1 MDVHKQ
7 DKTKQGPSNAKYKRF
22 NKYFNKYIAIAIIG
36 IIIAVA
42 VVYYFTSSNNLY
54 FEISANIKNN
64 SLNMQVLGNLIET
77 KIKNINEINVTYIG
91 NIATSFSAHNTSST
105 ETNQHILI
113 NLQKYYT
120 SSKITFANN
129 LSLGTSNSII
139 VMINNISTSYECSKL
154 YPLTNFTCAPAA
166 YNASLLPSIFASIIG
181 APSSNST
188 LAGSPSPML
197 YITSIKQSSYNYL
210 SCVNIT
216 GYIKT
221 NLSIQNVSFCLSN
234 DYYIPLTAK
243 ESIHNFG
250 MTMNMSIN
258 ETNLSLLSSPSIN
271 SPMIK

>member
-1 MDVHKQ
+1 
-7 DKTKQGPSNAKYKRF
+7 
-22 NKYFNKYIAIAIIG
+22 
-36 IIIAVA
+36 
-42 VVYYFTSSNNLY
+42 
-54 FEISANIKNN
+54 
-64 SLNMQVLGNLIET
+64 
-77 KIKNINEINVTYIG
+77 
-91 NIATSFSAHNTSST
+91 
-105 ETNQHILI
+105 
-113 NLQKYYT
+113 
-120 SSKITFANN
+120 
-129 LSLGTSNSII
+129 
-139 VMINNISTSYECSKL
+139 
-154 YPLTNFTCAPAA
+154 
-166 YNASLLPSIFASIIG
+166 SIIG